1 MQCLT
6 RSTACIAAVA
16 LDHRLQLEATRRS
29 GPRESTFIVYCVD
42 ICSCACILCT
52 AVVFRFICFAD
63 CCVCWSL
70 LHYLPM
76 MHDVLCCQISTA
88 YMYEVL
94 NAKYV
99 YTWEV
104 VGDLSASARDCFRG
118 FNPVTHSTYEDEVQN
133 WSAALLMLAD
143 EVASRELPPAS
154 SSALA
159 SGAGSPAHTRKAGP
173 MKTGAVPSFDPSR
186 PDANPGPRNNAELVG

>member
-1 MQCLT
+1 
-6 RSTACIAAVA
+6 
-16 LDHRLQLEATRRS
+16 
-29 GPRESTFIVYCVD
+29 
-42 ICSCACILCT
+42 
-52 AVVFRFICFAD
+52 
-63 CCVCWSL
+63 
-70 LHYLPM
+70 
-76 MHDVLCCQISTA
+76 MHDALCCHISTA

-143 EVASRELPPAS
+143 EVATRELPLS
-154 SSALA
+154 SSSTLA
-159 SGAGSPAHTRKAGP
+159 SGAGTGSPAHTKNAGP
-173 MKTGAVPSFDPSR
+173 VQGAVPSFDPTR

>member
-1 MQCLT
+1 
-6 RSTACIAAVA
+6 
-16 LDHRLQLEATRRS
+16 
-29 GPRESTFIVYCVD
+29 
-42 ICSCACILCT
+42 
-52 AVVFRFICFAD
+52 
-63 CCVCWSL
+63 
-70 LHYLPM
+70 
-76 MHDVLCCQISTA
+76 
-88 YMYEVL
+88 MYEVL

-143 EVASRELPPAS
+143 EVATRELPPAS
-154 SSALA
+154 ASSTTLA
-159 SGAGSPAHTRKAGP
+159 SGAETGTPAHTRSAS
-173 MKTGAVPSFDPSR
+173 GAVPSYDPTR